1 MINYFNT
8 FLKGRDLMNE
18 ETIIKEV
25 LFKLDGW
32 IVSNIDNDGD
42 LDETN
47 SLELDEMDYNKKV
60 SSEEILHFYDVAE
73 NYALSYT
80 QLPDFFNVP
89 ISDTALIL
97 WTAGLLWRKYD
108 VRPNDQ
114 VDETYP
120 IGYGDSLIIQA
131 KEMLKPYKKYNFNI
145 F

>member
-1 MINYFNT
+1 MDEDD
-8 FLKGRDLMNE
+8 DLY
-18 ETIIKEV
+18 
-25 LFKLDGW
+25 
-32 IVSNIDNDGD
+32 
-42 LDETN
+42 ETN
-47 SLELDEMDYNKKV
+47 SLECDDMDFNKKV
-60 SSEEILHFYDVAE
+60 TDEEILHFHQVAI
-73 NYALSYT
+73 NYAKSYT
-80 QLPDFFNVP
+80 QLTDFSNVP

-114 VDETYP
+114 IDESYS

>member
-1 MINYFNT
+1 
-8 FLKGRDLMNE
+8 MNE

-25 LFKLDGW
+25 LFKFDSW
-32 IVSNIDNDGD
+32 IVEDIDNTED
-42 LDETN
+42 LIESN
-47 SLELDEMDYNKKV
+47 SVEYDDMDYNKKV
-60 SSEEILHFYDVAE
+60 STEEILNFFDVAE

-80 QLPDFFNVP
+80 QLSDFSNVP

-108 VRPNDQ
+108 VRPNEQ
-114 VDETYP
+114 IDESYP

-145 F
+145 FYFWWFLWVLGVN

>member
-1 MINYFNT
+1 ME
-8 FLKGRDLMNE
+8 E

-25 LFKLDGW
+25 LFKLDNW
-32 IVSNIDNDGD
+32 VVENIDKDGD
-42 LDETN
+42 LN
-47 SLELDEMDYNKKV
+47 QSHSLEYDEMDYNKKV
-60 SSEEILHFYDVAE
+60 SSEEILHFYDVAT
-73 NYALSYT
+73 NYAQSYT
-80 QLPDFFNVP
+80 QLTDFNNVP

-114 VDETYP
+114 IDETYP

-131 KEMLKPYKKYNFNI
+131 KEMLKPYKKYNLNI

>member
-1 MINYFNT
+1 ME
-8 FLKGRDLMNE
+8 D

-25 LFKLDGW
+25 LFKLDNW
-32 IVSNIDNDGD
+32 VVENVDEDDD
-42 LDETN
+42 LYENN
-47 SLELDEMDYNKKV
+47 SLECDDMDFNKKV
-60 SSEEILHFYDVAE
+60 TDEEILHFHQVAI
-73 NYALSYT
+73 NYAKSYT
-80 QLPDFFNVP
+80 QLTDFSNVP
-89 ISDTALIL
+89 ISDTALII

-114 VDETYP
+114 IDESYS

>member
-1 MINYFNT
+1 MF
-8 FLKGRDLMNE
+8 RVDE

-25 LFKLDGW
+25 LFKLDNWVVDDTDEVTDLGGN
-32 IVSNIDNDGD
+32 VSSEYDDIDV
-42 LDETN
+42 
-47 SLELDEMDYNKKV
+47 NKKV
-60 SSEEILHFYDVAE
+60 SCEEILHFYNVAM

-80 QLPDFFNVP
+80 QLSDFSNVP

-97 WTAGLLWRKYD
+97 WAAGLLWRKYD
-108 VRPNDQ
+108 IRANDQ
-114 VDETYP
+114 IDESVS

>member
-1 MINYFNT
+1 ME
-8 FLKGRDLMNE
+8 D

-25 LFKLDGW
+25 LFKLDNW
-32 IVSNIDNDGD
+32 VVENVDEDDD
-42 LDETN
+42 LYETN
-47 SLELDEMDYNKKV
+47 SLECDDMDFNKKV
-60 SSEEILHFYDVAE
+60 TDEEILHFHQVAI
-73 NYALSYT
+73 NYAKSYT
-80 QLPDFFNVP
+80 QLTDFSNVP

-114 VDETYP
+114 IDESYS

>member
-1 MINYFNT
+1 ME
-8 FLKGRDLMNE
+8 D

-25 LFKLDGW
+25 LFKLDNW
-32 IVSNIDNDGD
+32 VVKNVDEDDD
-42 LDETN
+42 LYENN
-47 SLELDEMDYNKKV
+47 SLECDDMDFNKKV
-60 SSEEILHFYDVAE
+60 TDEEILHFHQVAI
-73 NYALSYT
+73 NYAKSYT
-80 QLPDFFNVP
+80 QLTDFSNVP

-114 VDETYP
+114 IDESYS

>member
-1 MINYFNT
+1 
-8 FLKGRDLMNE
+8 MNE

-25 LFKLDGW
+25 LFKLDNW
-32 IVSNIDNDGD
+32 VVENIDKDGD
-42 LDETN
+42 LNQSHSVEY
-47 SLELDEMDYNKKV
+47 DEMDYNKKV
-60 SSEEILHFYDVAE
+60 SSEEILHFYDVAK

-80 QLPDFFNVP
+80 QLTDFNNVP

-114 VDETYP
+114 IDETYS
-120 IGYGDSLIIQA
+120 IAYGDSLIIQA

>member
-1 MINYFNT
+1 M
-8 FLKGRDLMNE
+8 DE

-25 LFKLDGW
+25 LLKLDNW
-32 IVSNIDNDGD
+32 IVEDIDNDVD
-42 LDETN
+42 LIETSSVEYDEF
-47 SLELDEMDYNKKV
+47 DYNKKV
-60 SSEEILHFYDVAE
+60 TSEEVLHFFDVAT
-73 NYALSYT
+73 NYALAYT
-80 QLPDFFNVP
+80 QLSDFNNIP

-108 VRPNDQ
+108 IRPNDQ
-114 VDETYP
+114 IDESYP

>member
-1 MINYFNT
+1 
-8 FLKGRDLMNE
+8 MND

-25 LFKLDGW
+25 LFKLDNW
-32 IVSNIDNDGD
+32 VVENIDKDGD
-42 LDETN
+42 LN
-47 SLELDEMDYNKKV
+47 QSHSLEYDEMDYNKKV
-60 SSEEILHFYDVAE
+60 SDEEILDFFKVA
-73 NYALSYT
+73 NDYALSYT
-80 QLPDFFNVP
+80 QLTDFSNVP

-114 VDETYP
+114 IDDTYP

>member
-1 MINYFNT
+1 
-8 FLKGRDLMNE
+8 MNE

-25 LFKLDGW
+25 LFKLDNW
-32 IVSNIDNDGD
+32 VVENIDKDGD
-42 LDETN
+42 LN
-47 SLELDEMDYNKKV
+47 QSHSLEYDDMDINKKV
-60 SSEEILHFYDVAE
+60 SSEEILHFYEVAK

-80 QLPDFFNVP
+80 QLTDFTNVP

-114 VDETYP
+114 IDETYP

>member
-1 MINYFNT
+1 ME
-8 FLKGRDLMNE
+8 D

-25 LFKLDGW
+25 LFKLDNW
-32 IVSNIDNDGD
+32 VVKNVDEDDD
-42 LDETN
+42 LYETN
-47 SLELDEMDYNKKV
+47 SLECDDLDFNKKV
-60 SSEEILHFYDVAE
+60 TDEEILHFHQVAI
-73 NYALSYT
+73 NYAKSYT
-80 QLPDFFNVP
+80 QLSDFSNVP

-114 VDETYP
+114 IDESYS

>member
-1 MINYFNT
+1 M
-8 FLKGRDLMNE
+8 
-18 ETIIKEV
+18 
-25 LFKLDGW
+25 LFKLDNW
-32 IVSNIDNDGD
+32 VVENIDKDGD
-42 LDETN
+42 LIETS
-47 SLELDEMDYNKKV
+47 SLEYDDMDFNKKV
-60 SSEEILHFYDVAE
+60 TRDEILHFYDVAT

-80 QLPDFFNVP
+80 QLTDFQNVP

-114 VDETYP
+114 IDETYS

-131 KEMLKPYKKYNFNI
+131 KEMLKPFKKYHFNI

>member
-1 MINYFNT
+1 ME
-8 FLKGRDLMNE
+8 D

-25 LFKLDGW
+25 LFKLDNW
-32 IVSNIDNDGD
+32 IVENVDEDDD
-42 LDETN
+42 LYETN
-47 SLELDEMDYNKKV
+47 SLECDDMDFNKKV
-60 SSEEILHFYDVAE
+60 TDEEILHFHQVAI
-73 NYALSYT
+73 NYAKSYT
-80 QLPDFFNVP
+80 QLTDFSNVP

-114 VDETYP
+114 IDESYS

>member
-1 MINYFNT
+1 ME
-8 FLKGRDLMNE
+8 D

-25 LFKLDGW
+25 LFKLDNW
-32 IVSNIDNDGD
+32 VVENVDEDDD
-42 LDETN
+42 LYENN
-47 SLELDEMDYNKKV
+47 SLECDDMDFNKKV
-60 SSEEILHFYDVAE
+60 TDEEILHFHQVAI
-73 NYALSYT
+73 NYAKSYT
-80 QLPDFFNVP
+80 QLTDFTNVP

-114 VDETYP
+114 IDESYS

>member
-1 MINYFNT
+1 ME
-8 FLKGRDLMNE
+8 D

-25 LFKLDGW
+25 LFKLDNW
-32 IVSNIDNDGD
+32 IVDNIDKDGD
-42 LDETN
+42 INETN
-47 SLELDEMDYNKKV
+47 SLECYDIKKKKKV
-60 SSEEILHFYDVAE
+60 TDEEILHFHQVAI
-73 NYALSYT
+73 NYAKSYT
-80 QLPDFFNVP
+80 QLTDFSNVP

-114 VDETYP
+114 IDESYS

>member
-1 MINYFNT
+1 M
-8 FLKGRDLMNE
+8 DD

-25 LFKLDGW
+25 LFKLDNW
-32 IVSNIDNDGD
+32 MITDVDNDD
-42 LDETN
+42 NLIDSEYN
-47 SLELDEMDYNKKV
+47 DMDFNKKV
-60 SSEEILHFYDVAE
+60 SSEEILHFYKVAQD
-73 NYALSYT
+73 YALSYT
-80 QLPDFFNVP
+80 QLPNFTNIP

-114 VDETYP
+114 IDESIS

-131 KEMLKPYKKYNFNI
+131 KEMLKPYKKYDFNI

>member
-1 MINYFNT
+1 M
-8 FLKGRDLMNE
+8 DE

-25 LFKLDGW
+25 LLKLDNW
-32 IVSNIDNDGD
+32 VVTNIDNDED
-42 LDETN
+42 LNESN
-47 SLELDEMDYNKKV
+47 SLELDEMDYNKEV

-80 QLPDFFNVP
+80 QLTDFSDVP
-89 ISDTALIL
+89 ISDTAIIF
-97 WTAGLLWRKYD
+97 WTAGLLWKKYD
-108 VRPNDQ
+108 IRPNDQ
-114 VDETYP
+114 IDETYP

>member
-1 MINYFNT
+1 ME
-8 FLKGRDLMNE
+8 D

-25 LFKLDGW
+25 LFKLDNW
-32 IVSNIDNDGD
+32 VVENVDEDDD
-42 LDETN
+42 LYENN
-47 SLELDEMDYNKKV
+47 SLECDDMDFNKKV
-60 SSEEILHFYDVAE
+60 TDEEILHFHQVAI
-73 NYALSYT
+73 NYAKSYT
-80 QLPDFFNVP
+80 QLTDFSNVP

-108 VRPNDQ
+108 IRPNDQ
-114 VDETYP
+114 IDESYS

>member
-1 MINYFNT
+1 M
-8 FLKGRDLMNE
+8 DE

-25 LFKLDGW
+25 LLKLDNW
-32 IVSNIDNDGD
+32 IVEDVDNDVD
-42 LDETN
+42 LIETSSVEYDEF
-47 SLELDEMDYNKKV
+47 DYNKKI
-60 SSEEILHFYDVAE
+60 SSEEVLHFFDVAT

-80 QLPDFFNVP
+80 QLSDFNNIP

-108 VRPNDQ
+108 IRPNDQ
-114 VDETYP
+114 IDESYP

>member
-1 MINYFNT
+1 M
-8 FLKGRDLMNE
+8 DD

-25 LFKLDGW
+25 LFKLDNW
-32 IVSNIDNDGD
+32 VVENIDRDGD
-42 LDETN
+42 LNQSHSVEY
-47 SLELDEMDYNKKV
+47 DEMDYNKKV
-60 SSEEILHFYDVAE
+60 SSEEILHFYDVAK

-80 QLPDFFNVP
+80 QLTDFNNVP

-114 VDETYP
+114 IDETYS

>member
-1 MINYFNT
+1 M
-8 FLKGRDLMNE
+8 DE

-25 LFKLDGW
+25 LFKLDNW
-32 IVSNIDNDGD
+32 VVDNIDNDGD
-42 LDETN
+42 LEQTH
-47 SLELDEMDYNKKV
+47 SEEYDEMDINKKV
-60 SSEEILHFYDVAE
+60 TSEEILHFYEVAK
-73 NYALSYT
+73 NYAQSYT
-80 QLPDFFNVP
+80 QLTDFTNVP

-114 VDETYP
+114 IDETYS

>member
-1 MINYFNT
+1 
-8 FLKGRDLMNE
+8 MNE

-25 LFKLDGW
+25 LFKLDNW
-32 IVSNIDNDGD
+32 VVENIDKDGD
-42 LDETN
+42 LNQSHSVEY
-47 SLELDEMDYNKKV
+47 DEMDYNKKV
-60 SSEEILHFYDVAE
+60 SSEEILHFYDVAK

-80 QLPDFFNVP
+80 QLTDFNNVP
-89 ISDTALIL
+89 ISDTAIIL

-114 VDETYP
+114 IDETYS

>member
-1 MINYFNT
+1 ME
-8 FLKGRDLMNE
+8 E

-25 LFKLDGW
+25 LFKLDNW
-32 IVSNIDNDGD
+32 VVENIDKDGD
-42 LDETN
+42 LN
-47 SLELDEMDYNKKV
+47 QSHSLEYDEMDYNKKV
-60 SSEEILHFYDVAE
+60 SSEEILHFYDVAT
-73 NYALSYT
+73 NYAQSYT
-80 QLPDFFNVP
+80 QLTDFNNVP

-114 VDETYP
+114 IDDTYP
-120 IGYGDSLIIQA
+120 IGYGDSLINQA